1 METHSLKTERFSNK
15 ALMAFIVPLFCE
27 QFLVMLVG
35 IADTLIVSYA
45 GEAAISGV
53 SLVNQFNNIFIYLYA
68 ALASGGA
75 VVISQYIGRRDRDN
89 GGKSASQLLLFSTV
103 FSLVMAILV
112 LAFARPILSLLFGQV
127 EADVMEACMTYLRIS
142 AYSYPFIAIYNS
154 GAAIFRSLGKTNVT
168 MVISLFSNL
177 INVVGNLLG
186 VFVFHAGVAGVA
198 WPSLIARAFSALV
211 ITILAFFPKHDVS
224 YQKEW
229 LSKFSW
235 PMLQRILHIAIP
247 NGLEDGIFQ
256 LVKVGLSS
264 IVAMFG
270 TLQIA
275 ANGVAQSIWSMAALA
290 GVTMSPVFIT
300 VIGQRMGEGDI
311 ENAKYFFKKL
321 LKITLIF
328 SSIWN
333 LLILVGCPA
342 FLDVYSLSAET
353 KTLVFWLVVIHNVF
367 NALFFPFSGA
377 LAAGL
382 RAAGD
387 VRFTMIVS
395 ICSTLFIRL
404 VFSWVLG
411 VMFGLGVIGVALAMA
426 MDWGVR
432 AIIFYG
438 RFRSGKWS
446 QFKVI

>member
-1 METHSLKTERFSNK
+1 
-15 ALMAFIVPLFCE
+15 
-27 QFLVMLVG
+27 
-35 IADTLIVSYA
+35 
-45 GEAAISGV
+45 
-53 SLVNQFNNIFIYLYA
+53 
-68 ALASGGA
+68 
-75 VVISQYIGRRDRDN
+75 
-89 GGKSASQLLLFSTV
+89 
-103 FSLVMAILV
+103 
-112 LAFARPILSLLFGQV
+112 
-127 EADVMEACMTYLRIS
+127 
-142 AYSYPFIAIYNS
+142 
-154 GAAIFRSLGKTNVT
+154 
-168 MVISLFSNL
+168 
-177 INVVGNLLG
+177 
-186 VFVFHAGVAGVA
+186 
-198 WPSLIARAFSALV
+198 
-211 ITILAFFPKHDVS
+211 
-224 YQKEW
+224 
-229 LSKFSW
+229 
-235 PMLQRILHIAIP
+235 
-247 NGLEDGIFQ
+247 
-256 LVKVGLSS
+256 
-264 IVAMFG
+264 
-270 TLQIA
+270 
-275 ANGVAQSIWSMAALA
+275 MAALA

-300 VIGQRMGEGDI
+300 VIGQCMGEGDI

-342 FLDVYSLSAET
+342 FLGVYSLSAET

>member
-45 GEAAISGV
+45 GEAAVSGV

-75 VVISQYIGRRDRDN
+75 VVISQYIGRRDRAN
-89 GGKSASQLLLFSTV
+89 GSKSSSQLLLFSTV
-103 FSLVMAILV
+103 FSLIMAVFV

-127 EADVMEACMTYLRIS
+127 EVDVMEACMTYLRIS

-154 GAAIFRSLGKTNVT
+154 GAATFRSLGKTKVT

-300 VIGQRMGEGDI
+300 VIGQCMGEGDI
-311 ENAKYFFKKL
+311 ENAKFFFKKL

-328 SSIWN
+328 SSVWN
-333 LLILVGCPA
+333 LLILAGCPA
-342 FLDVYSLSAET
+342 FLGVYSLSAQT

-367 NALFFPFSGA
+367 NALFFPFSGT

-395 ICSTLFIRL
+395 ICSTVFIRL
-404 VFSWVLG
+404 VFSWLLG
-411 VMFGLGVIGVALAMA
+411 VMFRLGVIGVALAMA

-432 AIIFYG
+432 AVIFYG